1 MFANAPVFAAIETES
16 KKVASSVSYTHVL
29 SWSIGLIFV
38 LALFFVC
45 VWLMK
50 KMGTMPGNTQDNM
63 KIIGGLSL
71 GMREK
76 LVLVQIGNKQM
87 VLAVTPGRINKLLVL
102 EDEDKIVQQSKTEGD
117 FSFKLKQIMS
127 GSSNE

>member
-1 MFANAPVFAAIETES
+1 MFATSPVFAAIETES
-16 KKVASSVSYTHVL
+16 KKVATSVSYTHVL
-29 SWSIGLIFV
+29 NWSIGLIFV
-38 LALFFVC
+38 LALFFAC

-50 KMGTMPGNTQDNM
+50 KMGTLPGNTKENM
-63 KIIGGLSL
+63 RVIGGLSL

-102 EDEDKIVQQSKTEGD
+102 EGEDKIVQQSKEEGD
-117 FSFKLKQIMS
+117 FSNKLKQIMS

>member
-1 MFANAPVFAAIETES
+1 M
-16 KKVASSVSYTHVL
+16 
-29 SWSIGLIFV
+29 
-38 LALFFVC
+38 
-45 VWLMK
+45 
-50 KMGTMPGNTQDNM
+50 
-63 KIIGGLSL
+63 
-71 GMREK
+71 
-76 LVLVQIGNKQM
+76 QIGNKQM